1 MVERNGSARV
11 VLRQVVL
18 MSEDVVDECDVL
30 DKDSFAHKVAFV
42 EEVKQLE
49 KELNG
54 DNDE

>member
-18 MSEDVVDECDVL
+18 MSEDVESECDVL